1 MLCFPVYGARLG
13 HFYRQNEARKRFCP
27 RPCFHL
33 LSGALFLG
41 IWRFLFKNAIFK
53 RGLLLYVY
61 SAAFFLGKYALF
73 FCYVE
78 WLAFSGFVSRYFWA
92 TENVNNLFG
101 IIFGAVLLCFP
112 AFGAS

>member
-1 MLCFPVYGARLG
+1 MFLSILFLVFTCSPELCFKAFGSFFG
-13 HFYRQNEARKRFCP
+13 
-27 RPCFHL
+27 
-33 LSGALFLG
+33 
-41 IWRFLFKNAIFK
+41 KNAIFN
-53 RGLLLYVY
+53 RGLLWYPY
-61 SAAFFLGKYALF
+61 FFAFFLGKYALF